1 MKANDLLFRIKELVG
16 DIHSK
21 YPLLTDSSNVD
32 NIQKIADLTRLS
44 SELHQRLIMLETMIH
59 KENGF
64 QNDQNAAMRNFL
76 KELKQV
82 VAVGKNEDENKGQ
95 FIQFVQAEKKENAPL
110 SEPLKVE
117 PIATKPNPV
126 VQEEKKPEVAIA
138 PQAEMMKAP
147 EVKIEDTKVAS
158 TTANKP
164 VTLAINDR
172 FRIMNEL
179 FSKQAHRLDENIR
192 LFNAADKAKAHN
204 HWLALASEFNWDEE
218 AEIVKTFKA
227 VIFNRYV

>member
-21 YPLLTDSSNVD
+21 YPVLTDSSNVD
-32 NIQKIADLTRLS
+32 NIQKIADVTRLS

-82 VAVGKNEDENKGQ
+82 VAVGKNEADNKDQ
-95 FIQFVQAEKKENAPL
+95 FIQFVQPEKKEIVPI

-117 PIATKPNPV
+117 PVET
-126 VQEEKKPEVAIA
+126 KPEVIVAA
-138 PQAEMMKAP
+138 PVEVIKAP
-147 EVKIEDTKVAS
+147 EVKKEEPKVES

-179 FSKQAHRLDENIR
+179 FSKQAHRLDENIK
-192 LFNAADKAKAHN
+192 LFNASDKAKAHN

>member
-1 MKANDLLFRIKELVG
+1 MKANDLLFRIKELIG

-21 YPLLTDSSNVD
+21 YPVLTDSSNVD
-32 NIQKIADLTRLS
+32 NIQKIADVTRLS

-59 KENGF
+59 KESGF
-64 QNDQNAAMRNFL
+64 QNDQNAATRNFL
-76 KELKQV
+76 KELKKV

-95 FIQFVQAEKKENAPL
+95 FIQFVQPEKKEATPVPEVAKI
-110 SEPLKVE
+110 EPVATKLE
-117 PIATKPNPV
+117 PI
-126 VQEEKKPEVAIA
+126 VQEEKKPEVIVAAQPEIF
-138 PQAEMMKAP
+138 KVP
-147 EVKIEDTKVAS
+147 EVKKEAPKVES
-158 TTANKP
+158 SIANKP
-164 VTLAINDR
+164 ITLAINDR

-179 FSKQAHRLDENIR
+179 FSKQAHRLDENIK
-192 LFNAADKAKAHN
+192 LFNVADKSKAHN

>member
-1 MKANDLLFRIKELVG
+1 MKANDLLFRIKELIG

-21 YPLLTDSSNVD
+21 YPALTDSSNVD
-32 NIQKIADLTRLS
+32 NIQKIADVTRLS

-59 KENGF
+59 KESGF

-82 VAVGKNEDENKGQ
+82 VAVGKNEDGNKEQ
-95 FIQFVQAEKKENAPL
+95 FIQFVQPEKKESIPV
-110 SEPLKVE
+110 SEPLKAE
-117 PIATKPNPV
+117 PVTLTLDPIIQV
-126 VQEEKKPEVAIA
+126 EKKPDLPVTA
-138 PQAEMMKAP
+138 PPEIIKAP
-147 EVKIEDTKVAS
+147 EVKKEESKLESAI
-158 TTANKP
+158 ANKP

-179 FSKQAHRLDENIR
+179 FSKQAHRLDENIK
-192 LFNAADKAKAHN
+192 LFNAADKSKAHN
-204 HWLALASEFNWDEE
+204 HWLALASEFSWDEE